1 MCNAAAKDL
10 EVQDSRE
17 YWSKTEKGYKA
28 AVLHRLRPE
37 ERINLPAEPLQA
49 ERYFTKYG
57 IIVCKDSRLI
67 FKAKRI

>member
-1 MCNAAAKDL
+1 MTKMCNAAAKDL

-37 ERINLPAEPLQA
+37 ERINLPVEPL
-49 ERYFTKYG
+49 
-57 IIVCKDSRLI
+57 
-67 FKAKRI
+67 